1 MLPRLRNPFAKAAPA
16 KGKKSGGKGQA
27 APPTKRALM
36 QLRPVRNP
44 ALSWD
49 EQDGIVV
56 LRIEQKDT
64 PNSRSW
70 KAKLAGV
77 FVKLPEERAVELD
90 ALGTDVWKMLD
101 GTITMGGVVTA
112 LAKKHRLSK
121 REAELSVQQYFK
133 ELSRRNYIAFLADDK
148 K

>member
-1 MLPRLRNPFAKAAPA
+1 MLPRLRNPFARKP
-16 KGKKSGGKGQA
+16 KSGGKAQA
-27 APPTKRALM
+27 TPQSRRALL

-56 LRIEQKDT
+56 LRIERKDS
-64 PNSRSW
+64 PNATSW
-70 KAKLAGV
+70 KARLASA

-101 GTITMGGVVTA
+101 GTVTMAGVIAA